1 MSMNWGKLG
10 GSVAV
15 TSHDVAKLA
24 GVSQPTVSRA
34 LSNHPRVLPETR
46 DRVLKAAKQ
55 LGYVPHYS
63 ARSLSTLSTKRIGVL
78 TSDLDNPFY
87 PSLISPLHQTFSQHG
102 YQTVLLPGDY
112 QNTDELETLVDG
124 SLDGV
129 VITNSRI
136 DSDLPV
142 QLVERGIP
150 TILVNRTIRK
160 SVIDSV
166 TADDEGGGKLIA
178 QLFLELGHKN
188 IGCLF
193 GTAKISTGKNGANG
207 FMNQMSR
214 SKVMIP
220 QINQLSGEF
229 TPQFGHDG
237 LIKLMRLPQ
246 PPTAIYC
253 ANDVIAVGALNACA
267 ELGIKLPADLTIV
280 GLDDI
285 DMAAWPSF
293 NLTTV
298 HTDISKLASIAA
310 NRLIERIQNLDLKPL
325 HHVEPVTMTLR
336 GTHGKPRVRN
346 TIAQ

>member
-1 MSMNWGKLG
+1 MSMNLG
-10 GSVAV
+10 SFGSAMAV

-34 LSNHPRVLPETR
+34 LSNHPRVLPQTR
-46 DRVLKAAKQ
+46 ERILRAARE

-102 YQTVLLPGDY
+102 YQTVLLPGDF
-112 QNTDELETLVDG
+112 QNADELQALVDG

-136 DSDLPV
+136 DSELPF
-142 QLVERGIP
+142 QLAERGIP
-150 TILVNRTIRK
+150 TILVNRKIRK
-160 SVIDSV
+160 SIVDSV
-166 TADDEGGGKLIA
+166 TADDEGGGELIA
-178 QLFLELGHKN
+178 KLFIELGHKN

-207 FMNQMSR
+207 FMNQMAK
-214 SKVMIP
+214 SKVLIP

-229 TPQFGHDG
+229 TTQFGREG
-237 LIKLMRLPQ
+237 LIKLMRLPK

-253 ANDVIAVGALNACA
+253 ANDVIAVGALNACV
-267 ELGIKLPADLTIV
+267 ELGIKLPTDLTIV

-285 DMAAWPSF
+285 DMSAWPSF

-298 HTDISKLASIAA
+298 HTDISKLASIAGE
-310 NRLIERIQNLDLKPL
+310 RLIERIQNPNLKPL
-325 HHVEPVTMTLR
+325 HHVEPVSMTLR
-336 GTHGKPRVRN
+336 GTHGKPRVQSM
-346 TIAQ
+346 IPQ